1 MKTLARFC
9 TWVGAALLLLGVG
22 LAQPTE
28 PAPSSAIVELPTF
41 EVTDSRLLPPPESWR
56 YAEIPGFEI
65 LSNMSASATRRF
77 VDDFHLLQRVVREI
91 MPGLTQGQV
100 PVPTALI
107 LCGRGNSFDQFVP
120 ADQAAGRFGK
130 NSLFFQNPERAAI
143 VVDFALAELQ
153 IDNDTTEESDP
164 YRGFY
169 LEYFRFLI
177 RRQMDP
183 PPPAWFEEGLVQ
195 IFGAMDFNRKWV
207 TFAQIGD
214 GFGGEK
220 IGDFN
225 RRLAK
230 RALMPMKDL
239 LEGTGRQQRGAF
251 WSAQCYAF
259 VHLCLYGMNKQFQKP
274 FVTYLQ
280 RLSREPATEQLF
292 KECFQKSY
300 NQMALELRG
309 YIEFTNYSAVQFTA
323 KKGQELAKPP
333 SIELVVAPDAVVGR
347 LKGEVLR
354 LAGHGVEARNA
365 LIAPYVRGER
375 DPRLLAAL
383 GLDERTAGN
392 DERARKFLE
401 AAAKAKVDRA
411 RAWLELGRLR
421 LAAAK
426 TKPGAAN
433 GKLTSEQTADVLT
446 PLFNA
451 RQRPP
456 HLAEVYT
463 LIAETWS
470 ASINP
475 PQREHL
481 EVVIEGVR
489 LFPQDVQLLTQAT
502 LLAAKRGFPAEA
514 RSLAEYGT
522 RAPIP
527 AADQDRFRLI
537 LSAVE
542 RDHPA
547 PAPAGAVP
555 ITAGTPAA
563 ISP

>member
-1 MKTLARFC
+1 MKTLAGFC
-9 TWVGAALLLLGVG
+9 AGAGAALFALSAA
-22 LAQPTE
+22 LAQPVDV
-28 PAPSSAIVELPTF
+28 APSTPVVELPVF

-77 VDDFHLLQRVVREI
+77 VDDFHVLQSVVREI
-91 MPGLTQGQV
+91 MPALMHGQV

-177 RRQMDP
+177 RRQMNP
-183 PPPAWFEEGLVQ
+183 PPPVWFEEGLVQ

-220 IGDFN
+220 TGDFN
-225 RRLAK
+225 RRLSR
-230 RALMPMKDL
+230 RALIPMKDL
-239 LEGTGRQQRGAF
+239 LEGTGRQKRGAF
-251 WSAQCYAF
+251 WSAQCYGF

-280 RLSREPATEQLF
+280 RLSTEPPTEQLF
-292 KECFQKSY
+292 KDCFKKSY

-333 SIELVVAPDAVVGR
+333 SIELRAAPDAVVGR

-383 GLDERTAGN
+383 GLDERLAGN

-401 AAAKAKVDRA
+401 AAAKANVDRA
-411 RAWLELGRLR
+411 HAWMELGRLR
-421 LAAAK
+421 LAEAK
-426 TKPGAAN
+426 AKPVGAD
-433 GKLTSEQTADVLT
+433 GKLSAEQTANVLT
-446 PLFNA
+446 ALFNA

-456 HLAEVYT
+456 HLAEVYA

-470 ASINP
+470 ASANA
-475 PQREHL
+475 PQREHMQ
-481 EVVIEGVR
+481 VVIEGVR
-489 LFPQDVQLLTQAT
+489 MFPQNVSLLTQAT
-502 LLAAKRGFPAEA
+502 LLAAARGFSAEA

-522 RAPIP
+522 RAAIP
-527 AADQDRFRLI
+527 VADQDRFRLI
-537 LSAVE
+537 LAAVE
-542 RDHPA
+542 RDHPL
-547 PAPAGAVP
+547 PAREGAVP
-555 ITAGTPAA
+555 ITTGTPAA